1 MLPARRPRAP
11 LDQAASTVPF
21 QAWDNFATHGDN
33 FNVDDKSIHVHT
45 PTHAIQFDVATIV
58 TRKGLYMR
66 SFIPAFIVLATLV
79 ACGGG
84 EDEAGT
90 KVFKSMGSLQ
100 CSGGGVSLAAL
111 QGQLVA
117 LNVQV
122 NSAACGTD
130 GVAHPATCGATDG
143 KIGIFEVSS
152 AQTAAAAAA
161 GFAPLSTLPSAK
173 TIPCA

>member
-1 MLPARRPRAP
+1 
-11 LDQAASTVPF
+11 
-21 QAWDNFATHGDN
+21 
-33 FNVDDKSIHVHT
+33 
-45 PTHAIQFDVATIV
+45 
-58 TRKGLYMR
+58 MR

-111 QGQLVA
+111 QGQLVT
-117 LNVQV
+117 LKVQV

-130 GVAHPATCGATDG
+130 GVAHPTTCGTTDG
-143 KIGIFEVSS
+143 KIGIFEVPS
-152 AQTAAAAAA
+152 AQTAAAATA